1 MWIELLMVTVTVT
14 VVSCSPCNTSINR
27 AAMTDLY
34 NGAVWTSA
42 QWNESA
48 DVMSWPG
55 VFCSGGTIT
64 RISLMG
70 VQLSGTLPS
79 SLSAL
84 AMLTS
89 VDLDGNSFQGT
100 LPSSWSNWT
109 SIQSIKISKN
119 KLSGALPAS
128 WSAMLNLTDVDL
140 GSNKINGTL
149 PDSWSSMTNI
159 VTLKLSSNNLS
170 GTLPAS
176 WSAMALLTDFE
187 LSSNQISGALPD
199 AWSSMTLL
207 LTLFL
212 NVNKLTGAL
221 PASWSDM
228 TMLTDVDL
236 SSNEI
241 SGTLPDAWSS
251 MTNLETLLL
260 NNNKLTGTLPASWN
274 AMSMTI
280 LSLADNSIMGAL
292 PPSWGALAQLVQL
305 KLANNK
311 ISGALPN
318 EWAGLAMV
326 TNLDCSYNQL
336 SGTLPGGWSSLP
348 SLAILSLQFNNLNG
362 PLPVSWAILSNV
374 TSLNLES
381 NMITGTLPHEWS
393 ALTAL
398 STLLLG
404 ENQLSGTLPSSWAN
418 MSRLGDLDLSSNSLA
433 GTLPADWNALTSL
446 LKVNLSNNRLDG
458 TLPKEWRALH
468 LLSKLNLSQ
477 NKLGGSLPSEW
488 ADLIRLTTITLEG
501 NELSGTIPLA
511 IAELPLLSFVNLT
524 SNNFSG
530 IVPSSWLTCRSM
542 NASIDLQNNHFANTP
557 INLSAAQSL
566 LSNNCSQTS
575 INLCGNKGVFNAST
589 IRSVRGQ
596 ALWQGLNKKVFP
608 RNCSLEG
615 IVSGSST
622 LTMSLT
628 ESSRSLLSETH
639 SSSVT
644 IQTMTLQ
651 ASDDVSATVS
661 PSCPERHSILSNVTL
676 QPIASSSRTSE
687 RPPLIT
693 STGRQVIWLQ
703 PIPVLSFAAVI
714 LSRQALVL
722 QLDPAVGV
730 LLQVPDVGN
739 MSASMGR
746 ILSAVVEE
754 AVDGGRIGIV
764 IVFAKS
770 ALGTLSLVASSVLE
784 VNLELG
790 ATGRCIEA
798 GYREQMSL
806 RWPIAAGQS
815 QSALVAVTMTAFRSS
830 SVASALLGHPLNAM
844 TTTGLVSLMSLDEC
858 MFSDVDPLDSSV
870 SPFTGAA
877 IGPDVGQYYR
887 GAAVVAL
894 CLYGITCMLALGGAM
909 LMRCRSRLSSSRLEP
924 YLAKLHFPSVGVI
937 LVGIFGQGLA
947 TCGVSLIRLDDSA
960 GDTAL
965 GIASLL
971 VCVLCVAFAAMITT
985 AWLQVRIV
993 KQKLQRSRRS
1003 WFGRYLA
1010 YSVWQD
1016 HWRDTSGSLQ
1026 FKRRYMMLIDDLR
1039 LPWWTAVEMCSSCLQ
1054 GTVLGLRISSVE
1066 VCRAQMCALAAHCML
1081 LLCLAIYFRPCGAV
1095 LSNVFLVLSKLG
1107 TCIISALVLLHAI
1120 TLEQRFAQSAQA
1132 VTSISTAIA
1141 TFQSVL
1147 QIVTALLLGL
1157 PSDFLRALRRI
1168 IGRSHAES
1176 DKDEK
1181 DSMDDEHDMACGVL
1195 HSFAATDRETYL
1207 REPAR
1212 PEGDE
1217 GPAKRWHSC
1226 WMDQEVIGQAMLKRE
1241 VMKQLID
1248 AVDPATRHHE
1258 RLSHLISAAAITR
1271 STCFVGVQ

>member
-1 MWIELLMVTVTVT
+1 
-14 VVSCSPCNTSINR
+14 
-27 AAMTDLY
+27 MT
-34 NGAVWTSA
+34 
-42 QWNESA
+42 Q
-48 DVMSWPG
+48 
-55 VFCSGGTIT
+55 
-64 RISLMG
+64 
-70 VQLSGTLPS
+70 
-79 SLSAL
+79 
-84 AMLTS
+84 
-89 VDLDGNSFQGT
+89 
-100 LPSSWSNWT
+100 
-109 SIQSIKISKN
+109 
-119 KLSGALPAS
+119 
-128 WSAMLNLTDVDL
+128 
-140 GSNKINGTL
+140 
-149 PDSWSSMTNI
+149 
-159 VTLKLSSNNLS
+159 
-170 GTLPAS
+170 
-176 WSAMALLTDFE
+176 
-187 LSSNQISGALPD
+187 
-199 AWSSMTLL
+199 
-207 LTLFL
+207 
-212 NVNKLTGAL
+212 
-221 PASWSDM
+221 
-228 TMLTDVDL
+228 
-236 SSNEI
+236 
-241 SGTLPDAWSS
+241 
-251 MTNLETLLL
+251 
-260 NNNKLTGTLPASWN
+260 
-274 AMSMTI
+274 
-280 LSLADNSIMGAL
+280 
-292 PPSWGALAQLVQL
+292 
-305 KLANNK
+305 
-311 ISGALPN
+311 
-318 EWAGLAMV
+318 
-326 TNLDCSYNQL
+326 
-336 SGTLPGGWSSLP
+336 
-348 SLAILSLQFNNLNG
+348 
-362 PLPVSWAILSNV
+362 
-374 TSLNLES
+374 
-381 NMITGTLPHEWS
+381 
-393 ALTAL
+393 
-398 STLLLG
+398 
-404 ENQLSGTLPSSWAN
+404 
-418 MSRLGDLDLSSNSLA
+418 
-433 GTLPADWNALTSL
+433 
-446 LKVNLSNNRLDG
+446 
-458 TLPKEWRALH
+458 
-468 LLSKLNLSQ
+468 
-477 NKLGGSLPSEW
+477 
-488 ADLIRLTTITLEG
+488 
-501 NELSGTIPLA
+501 
-511 IAELPLLSFVNLT
+511 
-524 SNNFSG
+524 
-530 IVPSSWLTCRSM
+530 
-542 NASIDLQNNHFANTP
+542 
-557 INLSAAQSL
+557 
-566 LSNNCSQTS
+566 
-575 INLCGNKGVFNAST
+575 
-589 IRSVRGQ
+589 
-596 ALWQGLNKKVFP
+596 
-608 RNCSLEG
+608 
-615 IVSGSST
+615 
-622 LTMSLT
+622 
-628 ESSRSLLSETH
+628 
-639 SSSVT
+639 
-644 IQTMTLQ
+644 Q

-947 TCGVSLIRLDDSA
+947 TCGVSLIRLDDSV

-965 GIASLL
+965 GISSLL
-971 VCVLCVAFAAMITT
+971 VCVICVTLAAMITT

-1107 TCIISALVLLHAI
+1107 TCIISALVLLHAM
-1120 TLEQRFAQSAQA
+1120 TLEERFAQSAQA
-1132 VTSISTAIA
+1132 VTSTSTAIA